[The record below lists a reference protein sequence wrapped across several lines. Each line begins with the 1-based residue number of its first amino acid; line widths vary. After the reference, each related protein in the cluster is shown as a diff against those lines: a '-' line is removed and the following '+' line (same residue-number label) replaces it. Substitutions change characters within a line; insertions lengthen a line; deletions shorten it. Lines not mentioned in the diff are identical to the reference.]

1 MNVGNRNA
9 RRMWAKLL
17 ILAIL
22 AAGLPI
28 GGFPANGMVYGSGR
42 QAEGESAFAAEGDVR
57 MNRDGTTLNLGE
69 QQRTN
74 GGGAEPH
81 PPALDRIAAVSPP
94 ENQGASSLDIVL
106 DGQANAVVV
115 VDDTVYPDETAPGP
129 VPNGIR
135 GWTQAYGTGN
145 IAVTDAVSHT
155 GNYSLHFNDD
165 DGSAY
170 GVLSDLVE
178 ISGGETYTVSAM
190 VYRESGDDP
199 QIFIRYY
206 DQNKARIGS
215 QPWLRVTGTG
225 AFWTEASVTGTAP
238 AQAAYAAAGLYTG
251 IPQATVYFDDIRLRS
266 VTGNEVPLANP
277 GFEPLTPV
285 RRGPAET
292 LVDYVR
298 KSTGALLPI
307 MTEPEYSAGAGGG
320 GGPDQ
325 VVIRIGTTDSVYGN
339 APALDAL
346 LADLDGDGFVI
357 YPQGQTVTIA
367 GTTVWGTVNGVY
379 SFLERYANIRW
390 LMPGP
395 NGEDVPKISDLSAG
409 RTIVREQ
416 PAFGFRVFSPLHGK
430 PDNGADVYQQLHLWA
445 QQNKLQGFYNAPVS
459 FHHNM
464 YNLFAVSK
472 FGATHP
478 EFYPNGQPPAANSIS
493 GWQPCFSNPDT
504 VDAAVV
510 EILAYFQN
518 NLDAQSYSLG
528 INDGNGYCESDP
540 IPVYYNWVNQVV
552 ERVLAVYPDKWFGL
566 LAYQSVIRPP
576 SFPLNPRVIPFL
588 TKDRMAWVD
597 PDAKTLGYAEEESW
611 LQAAGQIGYYD
622 YIYGSPYLVPRVYPH
637 QMAETL
643 LHAHEQGIGSYYAE
657 LYPNWGEGP
666 KAWVA
671 SKLLW
676 NPEQDVEALQ
686 QEWYSRAVG
695 VTAAT
700 YLKVYYEY
708 WENFWTQR
716 AILEPW
722 FLPGTIYQNF
732 ADPSYLNAVT
742 EEDLSLSREWL
753 EAVVASAETAPQKA
767 RAHLLLRAF
776 EYYEASALSYPR
788 IGERPAE
795 TSSALALLEH
805 SVELFGERI
814 EMAGKRFALLD
825 DFKSNPAL
833 LQQMDARKFNQLI
846 WSGWN
851 APEFWTL
858 VDYMREQENTGG
870 PVRLRA
876 SELASTHPSPEGR
889 QYAALMLQ
897 ALSLQSAVQNPSFE
911 DGDESAPPWELL
923 SRSTSTRS
931 VRRAE
936 GTAFAGTVSME
947 VYGKGWGG
955 PSQVIAVEPGLASM
969 SFRYHIPQGGNT
981 AGSIQWGFDLLDDQ
995 GEWINFSTVRSPVT
1009 SIADAESQWLEARLD
1024 GEIPQILS
1032 GKQVRQARLIVLVS
1046 SIEPVEVYIDDV
1058 KFYSVAKS

>member
-22 AAGLPI
+22 AAGLPF
-28 GGFPANGMVYGSGR
+28 GDYPANGAVYGNSR
-42 QAEGESAFAAEGDVR
+42 PTEGGSSYVTEGDGR
-57 MNRDGTTLNLGE
+57 MNRDGTILNLGE
-69 QQRTN
+69 QKMTN
-74 GGGAEPH
+74 GGGAPSH
-81 PPALDRIAAVSPP
+81 PPMPGRSAAASPP
-94 ENQGASSLDIVL
+94 ANQGSASLDIVR

-115 VDDTVYPDETAPGP
+115 VDNTVYPEDTAAGP
-129 VPNGIR
+129 EPDVIP
-135 GWTQAYGTGN
+135 GWTQAYGKGN

-155 GNYSLHFNDD
+155 GNHSLHFNDD
-165 DGSAY
+165 GSSSY

-178 ISGGETYTVSAM
+178 ISEGETYAVSAM

-199 QIFIRYY
+199 QIFIRFY
-206 DQNKARIGS
+206 DRNKVRIGG
-215 QPWLRVTGTG
+215 QPWLRAPGTG
-225 AFWTEASVTGTAP
+225 AFWTEASVAGTAP
-238 AQAAYAAAGLYTG
+238 AQAAYGAAGLYTG
-251 IPQATVYFDDIRLRS
+251 IPQASVYFDDIKMRS
-266 VTGNEVPLANP
+266 ASGDDVPLANP
-277 GFEPLTPV
+277 GFEPQTPV

-307 MTEPEYSAGAGGG
+307 MTEAEYNTGGG
-320 GGPDQ
+320 GAPGQ
-325 VVIRIGTTDSVYGN
+325 VVIRIGTTESVYGN

-346 LADLDGDGFVI
+346 LSTLDGDGFVI
-357 YPQGQTVTIA
+357 YPQGHTITIA
-367 GTTVWGTVNGVY
+367 GPTVWGTTNGVHG
-379 SFLERYANIRW
+379 FLERYAGIRW

-395 NGEDVPKISDLSAG
+395 DGEDVPQSSDLSAG
-409 RTIVREQ
+409 KGIVREQ
-416 PAFGFRVFSPLHGK
+416 PAFGYRVFSPLHGK
-430 PDNGADVYQQLHLWA
+430 PDNGADANQALHVWA
-445 QQNKLQGFYNAPVS
+445 QRNRLQGFYNAPIS

-464 YNLFAVSK
+464 YNLFPVSK

-478 EFYPNGQPPAANSIS
+478 EFYPNGQPPAANSIA

-504 VDAAVV
+504 VDAAV
-510 EILAYFQN
+510 EQILSYFRDN
-518 NLDAQSYSLG
+518 PDAQSYSLG

-540 IPVYYNWVNQVV
+540 IPVYYDWVNRVV
-552 ERVLAVYPDKWFGL
+552 ERVLGVHPDKWFGL

-588 TKDRMAWVD
+588 TKDRMAWAD
-597 PDAKTLGYAEEESW
+597 PDAKILGHADEESW
-611 LQAAGQIGYYD
+611 LQAADQIGYYD

-643 LHAHEQGIGSYYAE
+643 LHARERGIGSYYAE

-676 NPEQDVEALQ
+676 NPEQDVDALL
-686 QEWYSRAVG
+686 QEWYERAVG

-700 YLKVYYEY
+700 YLKQYYEH
-708 WENFWTQR
+708 WELFWTER
-716 AILEPW
+716 AIHEPW

-732 ADPSYLNAVT
+732 ADPGYLNAVT
-742 EEDLSLSREWL
+742 VEDIALSREWL
-753 EAVVASAETAPQKA
+753 EAAAAAAETAPQKA
-767 RAHLLLRAF
+767 RATLLLRAF

-788 IGERPAE
+788 IAERPAG
-795 TSSALALLEH
+795 TASALALLER
-805 SVELFGERI
+805 SVELFGGRI

-825 DFKSNPAL
+825 DFKSNPV
-833 LQQMDARKFNQLI
+833 LQQHMDARRFNQLV

-851 APEFWTL
+851 APEFWAL
-858 VDYMREQENTGG
+858 VDYMLDREDAGG

-876 SELASTHPSPEGR
+876 SELAATHPSPEGR
-889 QYAALMLQ
+889 RYAALMLQ
-897 ALSLQSAVQNPSFE
+897 ALSLPPAVRNPSFE
-911 DGDESAPPWELL
+911 DGDEAAPPWELL
-923 SRSTSTRS
+923 SRSTSSRS

-936 GTAFAGTVSME
+936 GTAFAGTASMQ

-955 PSQVIAVEPGLASM
+955 PSQVITVEPGLASM

-981 AGSIQWGFDLLDDQ
+981 DGSIQWGFDLLDDQ

-1009 SIADAESQWLEARLD
+1009 SLADAEAQWLEARLD
-1024 GEIPQILS
+1024 GEIPQVIS

-1046 SIEPVEVYIDDV
+1046 SNEPVEVYVDDV
-1058 KFYSVAKS
+1058 EFYSIAKP